1 MGCKDC
7 PKERQALPQPL
18 EQKEISRRGF
28 VGMLMAASA
37 AFAAA
42 SAPLVASAAREGA
55 GEATRVTAGDQVAL
69 AKLADLPEGKTVR
82 FAYPGPD
89 DKAVL
94 IHLPGGELRAWS
106 EECTHL
112 GCAVYW
118 DPGKVQLVCPCHKGF
133 FNPVTGAPISGP
145 PKRALPGIQLEI
157 ADGVIYAVGRYQP

>member
-1 MGCKDC
+1 M
-7 PKERQALPQPL
+7 PQPL

-28 VGMLMAASA
+28 VGMLLAASA

-42 SAPLVASAAREGA
+42 SAPLVATAAREGVGA
-55 GEATRVTAGDQVAL
+55 ERVKAGDRLAL
-69 AKLADLPEGKTVR
+69 AKVDELPEGKTVR
-82 FAYPGPD
+82 FTYPGPD

-118 DPGKVQLVCPCHKGF
+118 DPGKVQLVCPCHKGYF
-133 FNPVTGAPISGP
+133 DPASGAPIAGP
-145 PKRALPGIQLEI
+145 PKRALPGIALEI
-157 ADGVIYAVGRYQP
+157 VDGVIYAVGRYQP